1 MTPYAIVTGGAGGIG
16 RAICIRLAADGFD
29 VLVADLDGEA
39 AIALAAELGN
49 GCAALEVDV
58 SSPASVAGALDE
70 AVAERSAPAVLVNN
84 AGWDRTM
91 PFVESDLEFRQKV
104 LGVNLAGVVEC
115 SWHVSRAMLDAGSGT
130 IVNIA
135 SDAGRVGSTGEVVY
149 SGAKGGV
156 IAFTKA
162 LARELAPVVRVN
174 CVCPGPTDTPLLGAI
189 ADEQPALVRAL
200 ERAIPL
206 RRIGAPEDVAG
217 VVSFLCSEDAAYMTG
232 QTISVS
238 GGLTMA

>member
-1 MTPYAIVTGGAGGIG
+1 MKPWAIVTGGAGGIG
-16 RAICIRLAADGFD
+16 RAICTRLAADGFD
-29 VLVADLDGEA
+29 VLVADLDLDA
-39 AIALAAELGN
+39 ATDLAAGLGDT
-49 GCAALEVDV
+49 CTAVEVDV
-58 SSPASVAGALDE
+58 SSPASVARAFETALT
-70 AVAERSAPAVLVNN
+70 ERLAPSVLVNN

-91 PFVESDLEFRQKV
+91 PFVESNLEFRQKV
-104 LGVNLAGVVEC
+104 LSVNLAGVIEC
-115 SWHVSRAMLDAGSGT
+115 SWHVGRAMLDAGHGT

-162 LARELAPVVRVN
+162 LARELAPAVRVN

-189 ADEQPALVRAL
+189 AEEQPALVRAL

-206 RRIGAPEDVAG
+206 RRIGAPDDVAG
-217 VVSFLCSEDAAYMTG
+217 VVSFLCSSDAAYMTG

>member
-1 MTPYAIVTGGAGGIG
+1 MKPYAIVTGGAGGIG
-16 RAICIRLAADGFD
+16 KAISGRLVDDGFD
-29 VLVADLDGEA
+29 VLIADLAREA
-39 AIALAAELGN
+39 AEAVATELGE
-49 GCAALEVDV
+49 GCAAIEIDV
-58 SSPASVAGALDE
+58 SSPISIARAFEEVIG
-70 AVAERSAPAVLVNN
+70 ERSAPAVLVNN
-84 AGWDRTM
+84 AGWDLTM

-104 LGVNLAGVVEC
+104 LAVNLSGAIEC
-115 SWHVSRAMLDAGSGT
+115 SWHASRAMLEAESGT
-130 IVNIA
+130 IINVA

-162 LARELAPVVRVN
+162 LAREVAPAVRVN

-189 ADEQPALVRAL
+189 AEENPALVRAL

-206 RRIGAPEDVAG
+206 RRIGAPADVAG
-217 VVSFLCSEDAAYMTG
+217 VVSFLCSDDAAYMTG